1 MWGKAQI
8 SPVITLKSEII
19 VVYLQRIKT
28 KTIVSEAELV
38 LVEEAKNCTLY
49 TIQFLSEDDTEFE
62 QFSTSSRKTLS
73 SALT

>member
-19 VVYLQRIKT
+19 VVYLQRIKR
-28 KTIVSEAELV
+28 IQYMSEAELV